1 MLLSVG
7 RPLPRLLPRAQH
19 RPPRVHPLMP
29 LPLEPS
35 QPAQRHGR
43 AHDAT
48 RHAAAQPAA
57 AAIIL
62 PAGPRVDLGGE
73 LGRQQRAPQPQDD
86 GENRRRCGRG
96 RRERAADPM
105 IAIYRI
111 VTARE
116 CCRVAC
122 ARLFNRSTSLVFEG
136 NRPASVAE
144 EAPVSTCACT
154 CTCTCQVHR
163 RDHRKSGYLR
173 SQSAGVRGLHYSN
186 LHSSLCTRP
195 RAPLVSSNSS
205 YTVYSTP
212 PPFQLVLRV
221 HLFLSPT
228 TTLASLH
235 VHTSSRLASHPH
247 PSSHYPLSNHP
258 PLQYP
263 NPPHPYRAAAQSH
276 AIPQSAPTTH
286 GCPGHPGGSHPTAEL
301 TTVC

>member
-7 RPLPRLLPRAQH
+7 RPLPRLLPRARH

-136 NRPASVAE
+136 MNRPASVAE
-144 EAPVSTCACT
+144 EAPVSTCTCACA
-154 CTCTCQVHR
+154 CQVHR
-163 RDHRKSGYLR
+163 RDHRKSGYFCDHKAPG
-173 SQSAGVRGLHYSN
+173 SGDSTTPISILHFV
-186 LHSSLCTRP
+186 LAHEHHSCL
-195 RAPLVSSNSS
+195 LILLI
-205 YTVYSTP
+205 YSTP
-212 PPFQLVLRV
+212 PPFQLVYEYTSSS
-221 HLFLSPT
+221 HLPLPWHPCTSTRPRALLPT
-228 TTLASLH
+228 LTLALTIRSQ
-235 VHTSSRLASHPH
+235 TI
-247 PSSHYPLSNHP
+247 
-258 PLQYP
+258 
-263 NPPHPYRAAAQSH
+263 HPYNTPTRPIPIEPLLSLTRSLRAPRLLTDARG
-276 AIPQSAPTTH
+276 IPVA
-286 GCPGHPGGSHPTAEL
+286 L
-301 TTVC
+301 TQQPS

>member
-122 ARLFNRSTSLVFEG
+122 ARLLNRSTSLVFEG

-144 EAPVSTCACT
+144 EAPVSACT

-205 YTVYSTP
+205 YILNPAPFPTCTTSRPLPLTYHYPGIPARAQVLAPRQPHLHLAYS
-212 PPFQLVLRV
+212 LALIVSVLKPST
-221 HLFLSPT
+221 LTITQPAPSLS
-228 TTLASLH
+228 SLR
-235 VHTSSRLASHPH
+235 SQSHP
-247 PSSHYPLSNHP
+247 
-258 PLQYP
+258 
-263 NPPHPYRAAAQSH
+263 
-276 AIPQSAPTTH
+276 IPQIAPTTH
-286 GCPGHPGGSHPTAEL
+286 GTPASRRLSPQQPR
-301 TTVC
+301 

>member
-7 RPLPRLLPRAQH
+7 RPLPRLLPRARH

-29 LPLEPS
+29 LPLESS

-144 EAPVSTCACT
+144 EAPVSTC
-154 CTCTCQVHR
+154 QVHTTGEINF
-163 RDHRKSGYLR
+163 RKSGYLR
-173 SQSAGVRGLHYSN
+173 SQSARVRGLHYSN
-186 LHSSLCTRP
+186 LHSSLFVLAHEHHSCLLILLICGELQRVEGVKAQLIGKRRVTSLP
-195 RAPLVSSNSS
+195 TPHS
-205 YTVYSTP
+205 P
-212 PPFQLVLRV
+212 PPVF
-221 HLFLSPT
+221 
-228 TTLASLH
+228 
-235 VHTSSRLASHPH
+235 
-247 PSSHYPLSNHP
+247 
-258 PLQYP
+258 
-263 NPPHPYRAAAQSH
+263 
-276 AIPQSAPTTH
+276 
-286 GCPGHPGGSHPTAEL
+286 
-301 TTVC
+301 